1 MSSKLLEDAHE
12 TPGPMNMV
20 MNTSA
25 IDVAIASRDTD
36 AAVVVPRTLAE
47 ANKTLGS
54 APYVEDS
61 EVQKTLKN

>member
-1 MSSKLLEDAHE
+1 
-12 TPGPMNMV
+12 MV

-61 EVQKTLKN
+61 EVLKRSKTELSHRSTQAGSRVD